1 MRAEYGGGAEF
12 LMVYIREAHA
22 SDEWVTPD
30 NTGSGIS
37 ISQPTTLTE
46 RQGAASQCGDAMDI
60 SFPVVVDDV
69 DDAVATAYAAW
80 PDRLYVVGADGRIA
94 YQGGY
99 GPFGF
104 KPGEV
109 RQWLEGH
116 VGPRT
121 ASN

>member
-1 MRAEYGGGAEF
+1 MRADYGAAAEF

-22 SDEWVTPD
+22 ADEWVTPD
-30 NTGSGIS
+30 NTGAGIS
-37 ISQPTTLTE
+37 IPQPTTLGE
-46 RQGAASQCGDAMDI
+46 RQAVASQCGDAMNL

-69 DDAVATAYAAW
+69 DDSVATAYAAW

-104 KPGEV
+104 KPAEV
-109 RQWLEGH
+109 REWLAAN
-116 VGPRT
+116 VGPGS